1 MAKVKYCSRGLQIDK
16 TKVEKASVWAL
27 VDSNISSIVR
37 DLQMLIKQPSVSAR
51 NTGLVNTASLVMQI
65 MDRAGIR
72 AELLYLGGNNGVVE
86 KTQHETNNTHEQQQQ
101 QKTSYTSQSKTATTK
116 PQLDLPPIVYGEAKS
131 KSNPQGKTILFYNHY
146 DVQPEDPA
154 ELWKDDPFSGRVEGN
169 RIYGRG
175 ASDDKGE
182 LITRIKAVECFLQA
196 TKGDLPCNV
205 KFIVEGEEEI
215 GSPHL
220 RDYLLQYKDKLKCDV
235 VIWESGYIDS
245 KSRSVVSLGQK
256 GILCVE
262 LNVIGP
268 SNDIHSSHA
277 VLVENP
283 AITLSKIICSMVSQR
298 TGKILIEDWYR
309 EVKGFSR
316 KELMT
321 IAQEEFDEEDF
332 KRETGIKDFA
342 NNKTGFDA
350 KRARVGEPTCN
361 VSGLASGY
369 WGPGFKTIIPSTA
382 TAKIDFRLVPEM
394 DPHIQFQRLQN
405 HIAKET
411 RPKREGGPARVNKV
425 EARFLTGEPGYRT
438 PLDNPFVTPVVQAAK
453 EAFNRSTISVSGA
466 GTGPMYYFYEIL
478 EKASSICVGGS
489 SISDKIHS
497 PNENFQ
503 IDNLIKATKCIA
515 KIIENVGKL

>member
-1 MAKVKYCSRGLQIDK
+1 
-16 TKVEKASVWAL
+16 
-27 VDSNISSIVR
+27 
-37 DLQMLIKQPSVSAR
+37 MLIKQPSVSAR

-65 MDRAGIR
+65 MDKAGIR
-72 AELLYLGGNNGVVE
+72 AELLFLGSNGVIE
-86 KTQHETNNTHEQQQQ
+86 KGQHETNNTHEH
-101 QKTSYTSQSKTATTK
+101 TSSSQSKTTK
-116 PQLDLPPIVYGEAKS
+116 PNSVFLPIVYGEAKS
-131 KSNPQGKTILFYNHY
+131 KSNPHGKTILFYNHY

-182 LITRIKAVECFLQA
+182 LITRIKAVEYFLQA
-196 TKGDLPCNV
+196 TNGDLPCNV

-220 RDYLLQYKDKLKCDV
+220 REYLLRYKDKLKCDV

-262 LNVIGP
+262 LNVNGP
-268 SNDIHSSHA
+268 SHDIHSSHA

-316 KELMT
+316 KELTT

-332 KRETGIKDFA
+332 KKETGVKNFV
-342 NNKTGFDA
+342 NNKTKFDA
-350 KRARVGEPTCN
+350 KRARVGNPTCN
-361 VSGLASGY
+361 ISGLISGY
-369 WGPGFKTIIPSTA
+369 GGPGFKTIIPSTA

-405 HIAKET
+405 HIAKIIGLEEEEE
-411 RPKREGGPARVNKV
+411 EGEPSRGKKV
-425 EARFLTGEPGYRT
+425 EAKFLNGEPGYRT
-438 PLDNPFVTPVVQAAK
+438 PIDNPFVTPVVQAAK
-453 EAFNRSTISVSGA
+453 EAFNSSTISVSGS

-489 SISDKIHS
+489 SISDKAHS

-503 IDNLIKATKCIA
+503 IDNLVKATKCIA
-515 KIIENVGKL
+515 KIIEKLGKL

>member
-1 MAKVKYCSRGLQIDK
+1 MDK
-16 TKVEKASVWAL
+16 AKVEKASVEEL
-27 VDSNISSIVR
+27 VDSNIGSIVR
-37 DLQMLIKQPSVSAR
+37 DLQILIKQPSVSAR
-51 NTGLVNTASLVMQI
+51 NSGLVSAASLVMRI
-65 MDRAGIR
+65 MHKAGIH
-72 AELLYLGGNNGVVE
+72 AELLYLDRNGVME
-86 KTQHETNNTHEQQQQ
+86 KGQQHEIDNTKG
-101 QKTSYTSQSKTATTK
+101 QKTSPGQSKTTTSK
-116 PQLDLPPIVYGEAKS
+116 PHLEPPIVYGEAKS
-131 KSNPQGKTILFYNHY
+131 KSNPHGKTILFYNHY

-182 LITRIKAVECFLQA
+182 LITRIKAVEYFLQA
-196 TKGDLPCNV
+196 TDGDLPCNV

-245 KSRSVVSLGQK
+245 RSRSVVSLGQK

-262 LNVIGP
+262 LNAKGP
-268 SNDIHSSHA
+268 SHDIHSSHA

-283 AITLSKIICSMVSQR
+283 AITLSKIICSRVSQR

-332 KRETGIKDFA
+332 KRETGINSFA
-342 NNKTGFDA
+342 NSKTGIDA
-350 KRARVGEPTCN
+350 KRARVGDPTCN

-405 HIAKET
+405 HIAKKT
-411 RPKREGGPARVNKV
+411 GAKKEGEPAMGNKV
-425 EARFLTGEPGYRT
+425 EVRFLNGEPGYRT

-489 SISDKIHS
+489 SISDKVHS

-503 IDNLIKATKCIA
+503 IDNLVKATKCIA
-515 KIIENVGKL
+515 KIIEKVGRM

>member
-1 MAKVKYCSRGLQIDK
+1 MAKVKYYPLGLQIDK
-16 TKVEKASVWAL
+16 TKVEKASVEVL
-27 VDSNISSIVR
+27 VDSNISNIVR
-37 DLQMLIKQPSVSAR
+37 DLQMLIKQPSVSAK
-51 NTGLVNTASLVMQI
+51 NTGLANTASIVMQI
-65 MDRAGIR
+65 MDKSGIR
-72 AELLYLGGNNGVVE
+72 AELLYLGRNKVVD
-86 KTQHETNNTHEQQQQ
+86 KGQLVTDNTQVQ
-101 QKTSYTSQSKTATTK
+101 TSSTDQSKTTTTK
-116 PQLDLPPIVYGEAKS
+116 PHLGFPPIVYGEAKS
-131 KSNPQGKTILFYNHY
+131 KSNPHGKTILFYNHY

-182 LITRIKAVECFLQA
+182 LIARIKAVEYFLQA
-196 TKGDLPCNV
+196 TNGDLPCNV

-262 LNVIGP
+262 LNATGP
-268 SNDIHSSHA
+268 SHDIHSSHA

-283 AITLSKIICSMVSQR
+283 AITLSKIICSMISQR

-309 EVKGFSR
+309 EVKRFSR
-316 KELMT
+316 KELMM

-332 KRETGIKDFA
+332 KRETGIKNFT
-342 NNKTGFDA
+342 NNKTGIDA
-350 KRARVGEPTCN
+350 KRARVGDPTCN
-361 VSGLASGY
+361 VSGLVSGY
-369 WGPGFKTIIPSTA
+369 GGPGFKTIIPSTA

-394 DPHIQFQRLQN
+394 DPQIQFQRLQN
-405 HIAKET
+405 HIAKEIGL
-411 RPKREGGPARVNKV
+411 KKEEGVLPRGNKV
-425 EARFLTGEPGYRT
+425 KANFLNGEPGYRT

-453 EAFNRSTISVSGA
+453 EAFNSSTISVSGA

-489 SISDKIHS
+489 SISDNVHS

-503 IDNLIKATKCIA
+503 IDNMIKAIKCIA
-515 KIIENVGKL
+515 KIIEKVSKL

>member
-16 TKVEKASVWAL
+16 TKVEKASVEAL
-27 VDSNISSIVR
+27 VDFNISSIAR

-51 NTGLVNTASLVMQI
+51 NTGLVSTARLVMQI
-65 MDRAGIR
+65 MDKAGIR
-72 AELLYLGGNNGVVE
+72 AELLYFGRNGVAE
-86 KTQHETNNTHEQQQQ
+86 KGQHETDNTQGQ
-101 QKTSYTSQSKTATTK
+101 TCTTGQSKTTNK
-116 PQLDLPPIVYGEAKS
+116 PLLEFPPIVYGEAKS
-131 KSNPQGKTILFYNHY
+131 KSNPHGKTILFYNHY

-154 ELWKDDPFSGRVEGN
+154 KLWKDDPFSGRVEGN

-182 LITRIKAVECFLQA
+182 LITRIKAVEYFLQA
-196 TKGDLPCNV
+196 TDGDLPCNV
-205 KFIVEGEEEI
+205 KFVVEGEEEI

-262 LNVIGP
+262 LNVNGP
-268 SNDIHSSHA
+268 SHDIHSSHA

-316 KELMT
+316 KELMA

-332 KRETGIKDFA
+332 KRETGVKSFTS
-342 NNKTGFDA
+342 NKTGIDA
-350 KRARVGEPTCN
+350 KRARVGDPTCN
-361 VSGLASGY
+361 VSGLVSGY
-369 WGPGFKTIIPSTA
+369 GGPGFKTIIPSTA
-382 TAKIDFRLVPEM
+382 TAKLDFRLVPEM

-405 HIAKET
+405 HIAKKIGLE
-411 RPKREGGPARVNKV
+411 KEGEPAMGNKV

-438 PLDNPFVTPVVQAAK
+438 PLDNPYVTPVVQAAK
-453 EAFNRSTISVSGA
+453 EAFDRSTISVSGA

-503 IDNLIKATKCIA
+503 IDNLVKATKCIA
-515 KIIENVGKL
+515 KIIEKVGKL

>member
-1 MAKVKYCSRGLQIDK
+1 M
-16 TKVEKASVWAL
+16 EKASVEAL
-27 VDSNISSIVR
+27 VDSNISNIVR

-51 NTGLVNTASLVMQI
+51 NTGLASTASIVMQI

-72 AELLYLGGNNGVVE
+72 AELLYLGKIGVVD
-86 KTQHETNNTHEQQQQ
+86 KWQHATNNTQEQ
-101 QKTSYTSQSKTATTK
+101 TSTNQSKTTTK
-116 PQLDLPPIVYGEAKS
+116 PHLEFPPIVYGEAKS
-131 KSNPQGKTILFYNHY
+131 KSNPHGKTILFYNHY

-169 RIYGRG
+169 RISGRG

-182 LITRIKAVECFLQA
+182 LITRIKAVEYFLQA
-196 TKGDLPCNV
+196 TDGDLPCNV

-262 LNVIGP
+262 LNANGP
-268 SNDIHSSHA
+268 SQDIHSSHA

-283 AITLSKIICSMVSQR
+283 AITLSKIICSMISQR

-309 EVKGFSR
+309 EVKRFSR
-316 KELMT
+316 KEMMM

-332 KRETGIKDFA
+332 KRETGIKNFT
-342 NNKTGFDA
+342 NNKTGIDA
-350 KRARVGEPTCN
+350 KRARVGDPTCN
-361 VSGLASGY
+361 VSGLVSGY
-369 WGPGFKTIIPSTA
+369 GGPGFKTIIPSTA

-394 DPHIQFQRLQN
+394 DPQIQFQRLQN
-405 HIAKET
+405 HIAKEIGL
-411 RPKREGGPARVNKV
+411 KKEREGEIAIGNKV
-425 EARFLTGEPGYRT
+425 EVRFLNGEPGYRT

-453 EAFNRSTISVSGA
+453 EAFNSSTISVSGA

-489 SISDKIHS
+489 SISDKVHS

-503 IDNLIKATKCIA
+503 IDNMVKATKCIA
-515 KIIENVGKL
+515 KIIEKVGKL

>member
-1 MAKVKYCSRGLQIDK
+1 MVKVKYCPLGLQIDK
-16 TKVEKASVWAL
+16 TKVEKASVEAL
-27 VDSNISSIVR
+27 VDSNISNIVR

-51 NTGLVNTASLVMQI
+51 NTGLANTPSIVMQI
-65 MDRAGIR
+65 MDKSGIR
-72 AELLYLGGNNGVVE
+72 AELLYLRRNEVVD
-86 KTQHETNNTHEQQQQ
+86 KGQIATNNTQVQ
-101 QKTSYTSQSKTATTK
+101 TSSTDQSKTTTTK
-116 PQLDLPPIVYGEAKS
+116 PHLGFPPIVYGEAKS
-131 KSNPQGKTILFYNHY
+131 KSNPHGKTILFYNHY

-182 LITRIKAVECFLQA
+182 LIARIKAVEYFLQA
-196 TKGDLPCNV
+196 TNGDLPCNV

-262 LNVIGP
+262 LNANGP
-268 SNDIHSSHA
+268 SHDIHSSHA

-283 AITLSKIICSMVSQR
+283 AITLSKIICSMISQR

-309 EVKGFSR
+309 EVKRFSR
-316 KELMT
+316 RELMM

-332 KRETGIKDFA
+332 KRETGIKNFV
-342 NNKTGFDA
+342 NNKTGIDA
-350 KRARVGEPTCN
+350 KRARVGDPTCN
-361 VSGLASGY
+361 VSGLISGDG
-369 WGPGFKTIIPSTA
+369 GPGFKTIIPSTA

-394 DPHIQFQRLQN
+394 DPQIQFQRLQN
-405 HIAKET
+405 HIAK
-411 RPKREGGPARVNKV
+411 KIGLKKEGGVLARGNKV
-425 EARFLTGEPGYRT
+425 KARFLNGEPGYRT

-478 EKASSICVGGS
+478 DNASSICVGGS
-489 SISDKIHS
+489 SISDNIHS

-503 IDNLIKATKCIA
+503 IDNMVKAIKCIA
-515 KIIENVGKL
+515 KIIEKVSKL